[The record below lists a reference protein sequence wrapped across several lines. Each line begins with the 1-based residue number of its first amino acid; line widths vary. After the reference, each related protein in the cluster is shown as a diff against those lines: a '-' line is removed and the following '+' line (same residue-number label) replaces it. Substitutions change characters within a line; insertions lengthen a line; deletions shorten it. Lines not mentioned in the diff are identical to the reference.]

1 MWDLFSHCCKNKYKK
16 KSCPVLQW
24 NTETCLQPPAVQ
36 LTDLFRCLQTE
47 SIWDIHNNGIFMI
60 ILPDLWYNTSHRTPR
75 VERVQKECWDY
86 LVLHP
91 ALRIPKSLLR
101 DTYLICTYKLSLIT
115 FHIPLNSVFF
125 HVINHPLII
134 YCYCLSQLVFVLLA
148 TETNITI
155 FYLSVVFA
163 FHIWS
168 SLSLEYFLLL
178 QLRSCFKQNHL

>member
-1 MWDLFSHCCKNKYKK
+1 MWDLFSHCCKNRYKK
-16 KSCPVLQW
+16 KAVLSCSGTQR
-24 NTETCLQPPAVQ
+24 PAFSPQ
-36 LTDLFRCLQTE
+36 QCSWQT
-47 SIWDIHNNGIFMI
+47 SSDACRQKASGIFI
-60 ILPDLWYNTSHRTPR
+60 IMGYSWLYCLTSDITQATGHQGWK
-75 VERVQKECWDY
+75 EYQKECWDY

-101 DTYLICTYKLSLIT
+101 DTYLICTYKLSPIT